1 MIGDDIQLSVVSLDD
16 HKVFIGINAP
26 KNIMVHRQEIFE
38 HIRRKYIFDG
48 NYQNRFIERASDVS
62 TLAMMKAHNN

>member
-26 KNIMVHRQEIFE
+26 KNIMVHRQEIFD
-38 HIRRKYIFDG
+38 HIRRKHIFDG
-48 NYQNRFIERASDVS
+48 NYQNRFIEGTCD
-62 TLAMMKAHNN
+62 LNAHNN